1 MWFAI
6 ILTILVLF
14 IIGFAFIY
22 YKDTKNFAKQI
33 EKGNRGGDLE
43 KPSSFY
49 ILIST
54 AVTILVIMY
63 NSFIMVPVGTIYVSS
78 LFSTM
83 QTKSYTEG
91 FHTVNPFLSFS
102 SMSARKIAIHFGGEG
117 SSEGDNGMISQSSNN
132 LPLIVEAT
140 FSFVINPVYAYWVY
154 QRMGDD
160 ESYVN
165 SLIVPVTRSAVR
177 SSVSQYTSEEAT
189 TSKRDALAVTMEEKF
204 LEHLVSDLVSQGMEK
219 ADAEKVFNILP
230 VQIRKVLPPQKVLN
244 AIAEKAAADE
254 DLAKQKTLTAVAEE
268 EAKRRGNEGQGIT
281 NLFSSLPQGFTP
293 EQIALIINAISNNT
307 KASAFLKGV
316 ENGSINTIVIDGSP
330 TGVPINSSNK

>member
-1 MWFAI
+1 MWFTI
-6 ILTILVLF
+6 ILTILVLA
-14 IIGFAFIY
+14 IIGFAYVF

-33 EKGNRGGDLE
+33 EEGNRVEDLK

-63 NSFIMVPVGTIYVSS
+63 NSFIMVPVGTIYVAS
-78 LFSTM
+78 LFNTM
-83 QTKSYTEG
+83 QTRSYTEG
-91 FHTVNPFLSFS
+91 FHTVNPFLDFS
-102 SMSARKIAIHFGGEG
+102 KMSARKTAIHFGGG
-117 SSEGDNGMISQSSNN
+117 DASEGDGGMISQSKNN

-140 FSFVINPVYAYWVY
+140 FSFVINPVYAYWVF
-154 QRMGDD
+154 QRMGND
-160 ESYVN
+160 ESYIN
-165 SLIVPVTRSAVR
+165 SLIIPVTRSAVR

-189 TSKRDALAVTMEEKF
+189 TSKREELAVTMEEKF

-219 ADAEKVFNILP
+219 SDAQKVFTILP

-254 DLAKQKTLTAVAEE
+254 DLAKQKTLTFVAEE
-268 EAKRRGNEGQGIT
+268 EANRRGNEGKGIT
-281 NLFSSLPQGFTP
+281 NLFSSLPTGFTP

-307 KASAFLKGV
+307 KATAFLKGV

-330 TGVPINSSNK
+330 TGVPISNNK